1 MPRDSRLAL
10 LILVAYL
17 AALAVAV
24 AAVDAGSSSSTS
36 HARTLGYGQ
45 VRFDGLGP
53 ERWAQRARRA
63 RRRVAVL
70 ELELRAVRRAVLARP
85 DVVEA
90 INLAAA
96 TYGYG
101 STLWRKALCETGGTL
116 SPTAVNR
123 RSLASGLFQF
133 IPTTWSSTPYAR
145 FSPTSAYANAL
156 AAGWMHANGRG
167 GEWVCR

>member
-10 LILVAYL
+10 VILAAYL
-17 AALAVAV
+17 TALVVAV
-24 AAVDAGSSSSTS
+24 AAVDAGSSSHS
-36 HARTLGYGQ
+36 RTVGYGQ
-45 VRFDGLGP
+45 VRYDGLGP

-70 ELELRAVRRAVLARP
+70 ELELRSQRRAVLDRP
-85 DVVEA
+85 SVVEA